1 MFFFLCFFFVLCV
14 KTVFLLRSFEVLS
27 WAETS
32 CGKAWQLS
40 LNVVFTC
47 VSVVLP
53 LLLLLDCVLPW
64 PRLCCCT
71 DANAATVALL
81 KSPVG
86 KKKKA
91 QSSPPTPHPPSR
103 CEVLSGRSS
112 VRSLSEFVFR
122 ELDKYRPSDPYSLLP
137 PRSSLSVLQQIVK
150 TRVFFHRKRQSSSFL
165 TCSRS
170 VIINWWLL
178 GRIWPTKP
186 SNLAATDSRIV
197 KKIPTFHYFNV
208 QSPRCLSRKHSDP
221 SGKKSL
227 FK

>member
-1 MFFFLCFFFVLCV
+1 MFFFLNVFFFVLCV

-81 KSPVG
+81 KSPVE
-86 KKKKA
+86 KKKSTVVPA
-91 QSSPPTPHPPSR
+91 P
-103 CEVLSGRSS
+103 
-112 VRSLSEFVFR
+112 
-122 ELDKYRPSDPYSLLP
+122 
-137 PRSSLSVLQQIVK
+137 
-150 TRVFFHRKRQSSSFL
+150 
-165 TCSRS
+165 
-170 VIINWWLL
+170 
-178 GRIWPTKP
+178 
-186 SNLAATDSRIV
+186 
-197 KKIPTFHYFNV
+197 
-208 QSPRCLSRKHSDP
+208 SPRPAAKFSQVVP
-221 SGKKSL
+221 ASGVSQSL
-227 FK
+227 FSGSWINIGRLILTLCCPLEVHFLYYSK

>member
-1 MFFFLCFFFVLCV
+1 M
-14 KTVFLLRSFEVLS
+14 
-27 WAETS
+27 
-32 CGKAWQLS
+32 
-40 LNVVFTC
+40 
-47 VSVVLP
+47 
-53 LLLLLDCVLPW
+53 LLLLDCVLPW

-71 DANAATVALL
+71 DANVATVALL
-81 KSPVG
+81 K
-86 KKKKA
+86 KKKH
-91 QSSPPTPHPPSR
+91 SRPPPSPPSR

-150 TRVFFHRKRQSSSFL
+150 TRVAAAVFFHRKRQSSSFL

-197 KKIPTFHYFNV
+197 KKIPTFHYFNIR
-208 QSPRCLSRKHSDP
+208 SPRCLSRKHSDP